1 MSTRGV
7 ATEVAPGPRGKRA
20 GAGPVYFAML
30 FLAALALRPPIVGIG
45 PLLPEIRAALDLT
58 HAFAGLL
65 VAVPVIC
72 LGLFALPGGWVV
84 GRYGLFR
91 AMAAALLVAGVLGL
105 ARAAAADGLQLLA
118 GTVGVG
124 AALGLAG
131 ALLPGAVK
139 ASVTRF
145 AGLATGIY
153 AVGIQLG
160 AALSAMAAVPLA
172 AAFGWRGALAAFSG
186 LAVVV
191 FAGWLIGTQGTL
203 PRRPARV
210 AHLPLPFRRRRAWH
224 LAAIF
229 SINSVCFWGLAAW
242 LPTHLVELGTPPA
255 AAGLQIAILNLVS
268 LPATLLVPWLSDRAR
283 ARRPF
288 LAAAGLVLA
297 VAIAGIILLPAAV
310 TAWMVVA
317 GIALGSMFTLSLT
330 LPVDSGDDPVT
341 VAGLAAV
348 MLAGGYALAA
358 TSPAILGLVRDLTGS
373 FVPAL
378 VLLIGV
384 ALVQVPLA
392 VRLPA
397 RVA

>member
-1 MSTRGV
+1 
-7 ATEVAPGPRGKRA
+7 
-20 GAGPVYFAML
+20 ML

-45 PLLPEIRAALDLT
+45 PLIPEIRDSLDLT

-91 AMAAALLVAGVLGL
+91 AMAASLLVAGLLGL
-105 ARAAAADGLQLLA
+105 ARAVAADGLQLLA
-118 GTVGVG
+118 GTIGVG

-145 AGLATGIY
+145 AGLATGVY

-160 AALSAMAAVPLA
+160 AALSAVLAVPLS
-172 AAFGWRGALAAFSG
+172 AAFGWRGALAAFSA
-186 LAVVV
+186 LAIVV
-191 FAGWLIGTQGTL
+191 FAGWLVGTRGTL

-210 AHLPLPFRRRRAWH
+210 QHLPLPFRRRRAWH

-229 SINSVCFWGLAAW
+229 SINSVCFWGIAAW
-242 LPTHLVELGTPPA
+242 LPTYLVELGTSPA
-255 AAGLQIAILNLVS
+255 AAGLQIAVLNLVS

-288 LAAAGLVLA
+288 LAAAGVVLA
-297 VAIAGIILLPAAV
+297 AAIAGVIVAPAAV
-310 TAWMVVA
+310 SAWMVLA
-317 GIALGSMFTLSLT
+317 GVALGSMFTLSLT
-330 LPVDSGDDPVT
+330 LPVDSGEDAVA

-348 MLAGGYALAA
+348 MLAGGYAVAA
-358 TSPAILGLVRDLTGS
+358 TGPALLGLVRDLTGS

-384 ALVQVPLA
+384 ALIQIPLA